1 MNDAAPVPVPD
12 SGEAVPDPGEPTE
25 PQKFIPVSRTDVI
38 DALLVPEYWRGEE
51 EQALAGRVFHKIGC
65 LRQHRSAVMLNELS
79 DIYDPFN
86 PDDETVNQYELNGEQ
101 RAEQRRVFSD
111 RLQALITGANYHELT
126 NEGLE
131 EVLSNASP
139 DGVHVEVD
147 FSEFDVKLIFFRG
160 EDIQHRSKRDVM
172 RAYLKRIYYT
182 VPIYKRLFL
191 ALKFKPEDV
200 RVGELM
206 AQHGITEQK
215 ARKKL
220 SKIRKML
227 PPYVSTDHIYL
238 KMFKDIPRYDVEMLF
253 PNIRVKMKYRDKLQ
267 LGGSALFGTLTYLLG
282 TATKL
287 VVAVALSP
295 LMLAVALLSGFGGI
309 IYAQVRNIF
318 VTRDRY
324 RMQLAQS
331 LYFQNLAN
339 NQGALAVIVDDAEE
353 EDVKEE
359 VLLYAHL
366 LGGPF
371 HISQLDAIGEH
382 ISKFLTDKFGV
393 NVQFDVYDALERL
406 MASQIVR
413 QSSTGEL
420 HVLSLADAD
429 RHLHNRWCRLV
440 EH

>member
-1 MNDAAPVPVPD
+1 MNEAAPVSVPD
-12 SGEAVPDPGEPTE
+12 SGEPVEA
-25 PQKFIPVSRTDVI
+25 QKFIPVSRTDVV
-38 DALLVPEYWRGEE
+38 DALLVPEYWHGEE
-51 EQALAGRVFHKIGC
+51 EQALARKVFHKIGC
-65 LRQHRSAVMLNELS
+65 MRQHKSAIMLNQLS

-86 PDDETVNQYELNGEQ
+86 PDDETVNQYELSDEEK
-101 RAEQRRVFSD
+101 AEQRRVFND
-111 RLQALITGANYHELT
+111 RLKALITGANFHELT
-126 NEGLE
+126 DEGLE
-131 EVLSNASP
+131 AVLTNASP

-160 EDIQHRSKRDVM
+160 EGIQHRSKRDLM
-172 RAYLKRIYYT
+172 RAFLKRIHYT
-182 VPIYKRLFL
+182 VPIYRRLFL
-191 ALKFKPEDV
+191 ALKFKPEAV

-206 AQHGITEQK
+206 AEHGISEEK

-220 SKIRKML
+220 KKIRKML

-267 LGGSALFGTLTYLLG
+267 LGGSAVFGTLTYLLG

-295 LMLAVALLSGFGGI
+295 LMLALALLSGFGGI
-309 IYAQVRNIF
+309 VYAQVRNIF

-371 HISQLDAIGEH
+371 HVSQIDAIGGH
-382 ISKFLTDKFGV
+382 ISRFLKDKFSV
-393 NVQFDVYDALERL
+393 DVQFDVHDALERL
-406 MASQIVR
+406 MKSQLVR

-420 HVLSLADAD
+420 HVLSLPDAD
-429 RHLHNRWCRLV
+429 RHLYNRWCRLV
-440 EH
+440 EN